1 MKIRNIIAIAIIIA
15 AFGFNNVHAHCQV
28 PCGIYDDAV
37 RIIQIREHVTTIEKA
52 MKQIEQLASDKSS
65 AQNMNQLIRWINTK
79 EEHATFIQ
87 STMANYYL
95 AQRIKPKK
103 KGFNDKTLLISKK
116 KLFSKKDV
124 KNLRIAMIQYSHD
137 IYFFL
142 QSPKG
147 FLLVQDEEL
156 KTTFERSQRKA
167 KIEKRGLWSEN
178 IFKDC
183 IKELYNK

>member
-1 MKIRNIIAIAIIIA
+1 MKIRNIIAISIIFT
-15 AFGFNNVHAHCQV
+15 AFGLNNIHAHCQV

-87 STMANYYL
+87 STMANYFL

-103 KGFNDKTLLISKK
+103 KDEAGRQQYVDQTLLLQQII
-116 KLFSKKDV
+116 V
-124 KNLRIAMIQYSHD
+124 AAMKCKQTVD
-137 IYFFL
+137 
-142 QSPKG
+142 
-147 FLLVQDEEL
+147 
-156 KTTFERSQRKA
+156 
-167 KIEKRGLWSEN
+167 KIEPELVSTLLN
-178 IFKDC
+178 QFV
-183 IKELYNK
+183 ELYFDEHGKEHLNTMQKG

>member
-1 MKIRNIIAIAIIIA
+1 MKIRNIIAISIIFA
-15 AFGFNNVHAHCQV
+15 AFGLNKIHAHCQV

-87 STMANYYL
+87 STMANYFL

-103 KGFNDKTLLISKK
+103 KDEAGRQQYVDQTLLLQQIIVAAMKSKQTVDK
-116 KLFSKKDV
+116 SDPRSV
-124 KNLRIAMIQYSHD
+124 ST
-137 IYFFL
+137 
-142 QSPKG
+142 
-147 FLLVQDEEL
+147 LLNQFV
-156 KTTFERSQRKA
+156 
-167 KIEKRGLWSEN
+167 
-178 IFKDC
+178 
-183 IKELYNK
+183 ELYFDEHGKEHLNTMQKG

>member
-37 RIIQIREHVTTIEKA
+37 LIIQIREHVTTIEKA

-87 STMANYYL
+87 STMANYFL

-103 KGFNDKTLLISKK
+103 KDEAGRQQYVDQTLLLQQII
-116 KLFSKKDV
+116 V
-124 KNLRIAMIQYSHD
+124 AAMKCKQTVD
-137 IYFFL
+137 
-142 QSPKG
+142 
-147 FLLVQDEEL
+147 
-156 KTTFERSQRKA
+156 
-167 KIEKRGLWSEN
+167 KIEPELVSTLLN
-178 IFKDC
+178 QFV
-183 IKELYNK
+183 ELYFDEHGKEHLNTIQKG

>member
-52 MKQIEQLASDKSS
+52 MKQIEELASDKSS

-87 STMANYYL
+87 STMANYFL

-103 KGFNDKTLLISKK
+103 KDEAGRQQYVDQTLLLQQII
-116 KLFSKKDV
+116 V
-124 KNLRIAMIQYSHD
+124 AAMKCKQTVD
-137 IYFFL
+137 
-142 QSPKG
+142 
-147 FLLVQDEEL
+147 
-156 KTTFERSQRKA
+156 
-167 KIEKRGLWSEN
+167 KIEPELVSTLLN
-178 IFKDC
+178 QFV
-183 IKELYNK
+183 ELYFDEHGKEHLNTMQKG